1 MSTWYIATD
10 TSSSLY
16 HFGILGMKWGIRRYQ
31 NADGTYNAA
40 GKKRYGIGD
49 GESYEGVKGSP
60 SKSSSKGSSSES
72 SGGKKKMS
80 TAKKV
85 AIAAGVTVAVGL
97 TAYGAYKYSKVMKNK
112 ANLLAIERGQQILN
126 TQFGVKKLRG
136 GKLIRDDAPAIARS
150 EAFVKNQM
158 NANKKLSKAIDYVK
172 SEEKLRKSQEAAGKI
187 GSAVKKT
194 SSIRSADELVARN
207 KAAVDKMKAE
217 AREARKQFVQQ
228 NVNELKSAGQ
238 TTSTPKPKL
247 SFGTDNSSGFS
258 NANFQKTLDSLKSVS
273 AKSLNT
279 VNSAG
284 DDVLSFTKDLAK
296 MNMNDLYKLGF

>member
-1 MSTWYIATD
+1 MWYIEND
-10 TSSSLY
+10 ESPSLS
-16 HFGILGMKWGIRRYQ
+16 HHGILGMKWGIRRYQ
-31 NADGTYNAA
+31 NTDGTYNAA

-49 GESYEGVKGSP
+49 GESYGGVKKASGIKN
-60 SKSSSKGSSSES
+60 KSTANDTDS
-72 SGGKKKMS
+72 SGEKKGMS
-80 TAKKV
+80 AAKKV
-85 AIAAGVTVAVGL
+85 AIAAGVTAAVGL

-158 NANKKLSKAIDYVK
+158 NANKKLSNAIDYVK

-228 NVNELKSAGQ
+228 NVSELKSAGQ

-273 AKSLNT
+273 AKTLNT
-279 VNSAG
+279 VNNTG